1 MFCFLK
7 ETNKNKKKN
16 KENKKQKE
24 SCSERGCIKHSIF
37 WVEYRAAI

>member
-24 SCSERGCIKHSIF
+24 SCSEGGYIKYSIF
-37 WVEYRAAI
+37 WVEYRTAI